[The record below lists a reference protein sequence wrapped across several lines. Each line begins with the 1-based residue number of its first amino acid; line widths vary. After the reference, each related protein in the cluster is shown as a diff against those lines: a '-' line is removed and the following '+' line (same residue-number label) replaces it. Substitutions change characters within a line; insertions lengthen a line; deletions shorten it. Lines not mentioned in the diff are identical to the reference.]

1 MWDLFRFK
9 NNQKDNMKN
18 NSRNGEEEKDDDDDD
33 DDDLYNSLEFSN
45 ENQKNIFSIVDF
57 PGKITAINN
66 AYPYLK
72 EKEKIIL
79 QQIIQSLKKG
89 RQKDSKKFFNELSK
103 VRRDLNIL
111 ETSKKVIEQ
120 TSIKLSLIHDISD
133 TLEVLA
139 PILKEEKLIA
149 SGEKSCKDNKTV
161 NTEKEGM
168 TRFIQ
173 TMTQNILKDSYKE
186 IDIQSIDEIDKVF
199 KKIITYKKNK

>member
-1 MWDLFRFK
+1 MWDFFRFK
-9 NNQKDNMKN
+9 NNEKDSKKN

-33 DDDLYNSLEFSN
+33 FYNSLESSN
-45 ENQKNIFSIVDF
+45 ENQKNIFSVVDF
-57 PGKITAINN
+57 PEKITAINN

-79 QQIIQSLKKG
+79 QHIIESLKKG

-139 PILKEEKLIA
+139 PIIKEEKLVA
-149 SGEKSCKDNKTV
+149 SGEKSWKDDKTV

-168 TRFIQ
+168 TTFIQ

>member
-9 NNQKDNMKN
+9 NYEKDNNKN
-18 NSRNGEEEKDDDDDD
+18 NSRNGEEEKDDDDDF
-33 DDDLYNSLEFSN
+33 YNSLESSN

-57 PGKITAINN
+57 PEKITEINN

-72 EKEKIIL
+72 EKEKLIL
-79 QQIIQSLKKG
+79 QHIIESLKKG

-103 VRRDLNIL
+103 VRRDSNIL

-139 PILKEEKLIA
+139 PIIKEEKLVA
-149 SGEKSCKDNKTV
+149 SGEKSCNDDKTV

-168 TRFIQ
+168 TTFIQ
-173 TMTQNILKDSYKE
+173 TMPQNILKDSYKE

>member
-1 MWDLFRFK
+1 MWDFFRFK
-9 NNQKDNMKN
+9 NNEKDNNKN
-18 NSRNGEEEKDDDDDD
+18 NSRNGKEEKVDDDDFY
-33 DDDLYNSLEFSN
+33 YNSLEFSN

-57 PGKITAINN
+57 PERITEINN

-79 QQIIQSLKKG
+79 QQIIESLKKG

-120 TSIKLSLIHDISD
+120 TSIKLSLIQDISD

-139 PILKEEKLIA
+139 PIIKEEKLVV
-149 SGEKSCKDNKTV
+149 SDEKSCKDDKTE
-161 NTEKEGM
+161 NREKEGM
-168 TRFIQ
+168 TTFIQ
-173 TMTQNILKDSYKE
+173 TMTQNILKESYKE

-199 KKIITYKKNK
+199 KKIITYKENK

>member
-9 NNQKDNMKN
+9 NYEKDNNKN
-18 NSRNGEEEKDDDDDD
+18 NSRNGEEEKDDDDDF
-33 DDDLYNSLEFSN
+33 YNCLESSN

-57 PGKITAINN
+57 PEKITEINN

-72 EKEKIIL
+72 EKEKLIL
-79 QQIIQSLKKG
+79 QHIIESLKKG

-103 VRRDLNIL
+103 VRRDSNIL

-139 PILKEEKLIA
+139 PIIKEEKLVA
-149 SGEKSCKDNKTV
+149 SGEKSCNYDKTV

-168 TRFIQ
+168 TTFIQ
-173 TMTQNILKDSYKE
+173 TMPQNILKDSYKE

>member
-1 MWDLFRFK
+1 MWDFFRFK
-9 NNQKDNMKN
+9 NNEKDNNKN
-18 NSRNGEEEKDDDDDD
+18 NNRNGEEEKADDDDDF
-33 DDDLYNSLEFSN
+33 YNSLESSN

-57 PGKITAINN
+57 PEKITEINN

-79 QQIIQSLKKG
+79 QQIIESLKKG

-120 TSIKLSLIHDISD
+120 TSIKLSLLHDISD

-139 PILKEEKLIA
+139 PIIKQEKLVV
-149 SGEKSCKDNKTV
+149 SDEKSCKDDKTE

-168 TRFIQ
+168 TAFIQ

-199 KKIITYKKNK
+199 KKITTYKENK

>member
-1 MWDLFRFK
+1 
-9 NNQKDNMKN
+9 MK
-18 NSRNGEEEKDDDDDD
+18 RTIIKIIVEMVKKKDDDDDF
-33 DDDLYNSLEFSN
+33 YNSLESSN

-57 PGKITAINN
+57 PEKITEINN

-72 EKEKIIL
+72 EKEKLIL
-79 QQIIQSLKKG
+79 QHIIESLKKG

-139 PILKEEKLIA
+139 PILKEEKLVG
-149 SGEKSCKDNKTV
+149 SGEKSCNDDKTV

-168 TRFIQ
+168 TTFIQ

-199 KKIITYKKNK
+199 KKIITHKKNK

>member
-1 MWDLFRFK
+1 MWDYFRFK
-9 NNQKDNMKN
+9 NNEKDNTKN
-18 NSRNGEEEKDDDDDD
+18 NSRNGEEEKADDDDDFH
-33 DDDLYNSLEFSN
+33 NSLKSSH

-57 PGKITAINN
+57 PEKITEINN

-79 QQIIQSLKKG
+79 QQIMESLKKG

-103 VRRDLNIL
+103 VRSDLNIL

-139 PILKEEKLIA
+139 PIIKEEKLVA
-149 SGEKSCKDNKTV
+149 SAEKSCKDDKTL

-168 TRFIQ
+168 ITFIQ

-186 IDIQSIDEIDKVF
+186 IDIQSIDDIDKVF
-199 KKIITYKKNK
+199 KKIITYKENK

>member
-1 MWDLFRFK
+1 MWDFFRFK
-9 NNQKDNMKN
+9 DNEKDKNKN
-18 NSRNGEEEKDDDDDD
+18 NRRKGDEEKADDDHHKSFE
-33 DDDLYNSLEFSN
+33 LSN
-45 ENQKNIFSIVDF
+45 ENQKNIFSVADF
-57 PGKITAINN
+57 PEKITQIDN

-72 EKEKIIL
+72 EKEEVIL
-79 QQIIQSLKKG
+79 HQIIQSLKKG

-133 TLEVLA
+133 TLQVLG
-139 PILKEEKLIA
+139 PILKEEKLMA
-149 SGEKSCKDNKTV
+149 SEEKIDSGYKNENK
-161 NTEKEGM
+161 EREGM
-168 TRFIQ
+168 NTFIQ

-199 KKIITYKKNK
+199 KKIMTYKENKY

>member
-1 MWDLFRFK
+1 MIV
-9 NNQKDNMKN
+9 
-18 NSRNGEEEKDDDDDD
+18 
-33 DDDLYNSLEFSN
+33 EF
-45 ENQKNIFSIVDF
+45 
-57 PGKITAINN
+57 PAKITEINN
-66 AYPYLK
+66 AYQYLK
-72 EKEKIIL
+72 EKEKLIL
-79 QQIIQSLKKG
+79 QHIIESLKKG

-139 PILKEEKLIA
+139 PILKEEKLVG
-149 SGEKSCKDNKTV
+149 SGEKSCNDDKTV

-168 TRFIQ
+168 TTFIQ

>member
-1 MWDLFRFK
+1 MWDFFRFK
-9 NNQKDNMKN
+9 NNEKDNNKN
-18 NSRNGEEEKDDDDDD
+18 NSRKGEEEKADEEDDF
-33 DDDLYNSLEFSN
+33 YNSLESSN

-57 PGKITAINN
+57 PEKITEINN

-79 QQIIQSLKKG
+79 QQIIESLQKG

-139 PILKEEKLIA
+139 PIIKEEKLVA
-149 SGEKSCKDNKTV
+149 SDEKSCKDDKTV

-168 TRFIQ
+168 TTFIQ

-186 IDIQSIDEIDKVF
+186 IDIQSIDEIDKIF
-199 KKIITYKKNK
+199 KKIITYKENK

>member
-1 MWDLFRFK
+1 MWDFFRFK
-9 NNQKDNMKN
+9 NNEKDNNKN
-18 NSRNGEEEKDDDDDD
+18 NSRNGEEEKADDDDF
-33 DDDLYNSLEFSN
+33 YNSLESSN

-57 PGKITAINN
+57 PEKITEINN

-79 QQIIQSLKKG
+79 QQIMESLKKG

-139 PILKEEKLIA
+139 PIIKEEKLVA
-149 SGEKSCKDNKTV
+149 SAEKSCKDDKTL

-168 TRFIQ
+168 ITFIQ

-199 KKIITYKKNK
+199 KKIITYKENK

>member
-1 MWDLFRFK
+1 MWDFFRFK
-9 NNQKDNMKN
+9 NNEKDNNKN
-18 NSRNGEEEKDDDDDD
+18 NSRNGEEEKADDDDF
-33 DDDLYNSLEFSN
+33 YNSLESSN

-57 PGKITAINN
+57 PEKITEINN

-79 QQIIQSLKKG
+79 QQIIESLKKG

-120 TSIKLSLIHDISD
+120 TLIKLSLIHDISD

-139 PILKEEKLIA
+139 PIIKEEKLVA
-149 SGEKSCKDNKTV
+149 SAEKSCKDDKTL

-168 TRFIQ
+168 ITFIQ

-199 KKIITYKKNK
+199 KKIITYKENK

>member
-1 MWDLFRFK
+1 MWDFFRFK
-9 NNQKDNMKN
+9 NNEKDNNKN
-18 NSRNGEEEKDDDDDD
+18 NSRNGEEEKADDDDF
-33 DDDLYNSLEFSN
+33 YNSLESSN

-57 PGKITAINN
+57 PEKITEINN

-79 QQIIQSLKKG
+79 QQIMESLKKG

-139 PILKEEKLIA
+139 PIIKEEKLVA
-149 SGEKSCKDNKTV
+149 SAEKSCKDDKTLH
-161 NTEKEGM
+161 TEKEGM
-168 TRFIQ
+168 ITFIQ

-199 KKIITYKKNK
+199 KKIITYKENK

>member
-1 MWDLFRFK
+1 MWDFLRFK
-9 NNQKDNMKN
+9 NNEKDNNKN
-18 NSRNGEEEKDDDDDD
+18 NSRNGEEEKADDDDF
-33 DDDLYNSLEFSN
+33 YNSLESSN

-57 PGKITAINN
+57 PEKITEINN

-79 QQIIQSLKKG
+79 QQIMESLKKG

-120 TSIKLSLIHDISD
+120 TSIKLSLIHDISV

-139 PILKEEKLIA
+139 PIIKEEKLVA
-149 SGEKSCKDNKTV
+149 SAETSCKDDKTL

-168 TRFIQ
+168 ITFIQ

-199 KKIITYKKNK
+199 KKIITYKENK

>member
-1 MWDLFRFK
+1 MWDFFRFK
-9 NNQKDNMKN
+9 NNEKDNNKN
-18 NSRNGEEEKDDDDDD
+18 NSRNGEEEKDDDYDF
-33 DDDLYNSLEFSN
+33 YNSLESSN

-57 PGKITAINN
+57 PEKITEINN

-79 QQIIQSLKKG
+79 QQIMESLKKG

-139 PILKEEKLIA
+139 PIIKEEKLVA
-149 SGEKSCKDNKTV
+149 SAEKSCKDDKTL

-168 TRFIQ
+168 ITFIQ

-186 IDIQSIDEIDKVF
+186 INIQSIDEIDKVF
-199 KKIITYKKNK
+199 KKIITYKENK

>member
-1 MWDLFRFK
+1 MWDFFRFK
-9 NNQKDNMKN
+9 NNEKDNNKN
-18 NSRNGEEEKDDDDDD
+18 NSRKGEEEKADDDDDF
-33 DDDLYNSLEFSN
+33 YNSLESSN

-57 PGKITAINN
+57 PEKITEINN

-79 QQIIQSLKKG
+79 QQIIESLQKG

-139 PILKEEKLIA
+139 PIIKEEKLVA
-149 SGEKSCKDNKTV
+149 SDEKSCKDDKTV

-168 TRFIQ
+168 TTFIQ
-173 TMTQNILKDSYKE
+173 TMTENILKDSYKE

-199 KKIITYKKNK
+199 KKIITYKENK

>member
-1 MWDLFRFK
+1 MWDFFRFK
-9 NNQKDNMKN
+9 NNEKYNNKN
-18 NSRNGEEEKDDDDDD
+18 NSGNRKEEKADV
-33 DDDLYNSLEFSN
+33 DDLYCNSLEFST
-45 ENQKNIFSIVDF
+45 ENQKNMFSIVDF
-57 PGKITAINN
+57 PEKITEINN

-79 QQIIQSLKKG
+79 QQIIESLKKG

-120 TSIKLSLIHDISD
+120 TSIKLSLIQDISD

-139 PILKEEKLIA
+139 PIIKEEKLVV
-149 SGEKSCKDNKTV
+149 SDEKSCKDDKTE
-161 NTEKEGM
+161 NREKEGM
-168 TRFIQ
+168 TTFIQ
-173 TMTQNILKDSYKE
+173 TMTQNILKESYKE

-199 KKIITYKKNK
+199 KKIITYKENK

>member
-9 NNQKDNMKN
+9 NNEKDNNKN
-18 NSRNGEEEKDDDDDD
+18 NNRNGEEEKDDDYNDF
-33 DDDLYNSLEFSN
+33 YNSLESSN

-57 PGKITAINN
+57 PEKITEINN

-72 EKEKIIL
+72 EKEKLIL
-79 QQIIQSLKKG
+79 QHIIESLKKG

-139 PILKEEKLIA
+139 PILKEEKLVR
-149 SGEKSCKDNKTV
+149 SGEKSCNDDKTV

-168 TRFIQ
+168 TTFIQ

>member
-1 MWDLFRFK
+1 MWDFFRFK
-9 NNQKDNMKN
+9 NNEKDNNKN
-18 NSRNGEEEKDDDDDD
+18 NRRNGEEEKDDDDF
-33 DDDLYNSLEFSN
+33 YNSLESSN

-57 PGKITAINN
+57 PEKITEINN

-79 QQIIQSLKKG
+79 QQIMESLKKG

-120 TSIKLSLIHDISD
+120 TSIKLSLIHDISV

-139 PILKEEKLIA
+139 PIIKEEKLVA
-149 SGEKSCKDNKTV
+149 SAETSCKDDKTL

-168 TRFIQ
+168 ITFIQ

-199 KKIITYKKNK
+199 KKIITYKENK

>member
-1 MWDLFRFK
+1 MWDFFRFK
-9 NNQKDNMKN
+9 NNEKYNNKN
-18 NSRNGEEEKDDDDDD
+18 NSGNRKEEKTDDDDDFY
-33 DDDLYNSLEFSN
+33 YNSLEFSN
-45 ENQKNIFSIVDF
+45 ENQKNMFSIVDF
-57 PGKITAINN
+57 PEKITEINN

-79 QQIIQSLKKG
+79 QQIIESLKKG

-120 TSIKLSLIHDISD
+120 TSIKLSLIQDISD

-139 PILKEEKLIA
+139 PIIKEEKLVV
-149 SGEKSCKDNKTV
+149 SDEKSCKDDKTE
-161 NTEKEGM
+161 NREKEGM
-168 TRFIQ
+168 TTFIQ
-173 TMTQNILKDSYKE
+173 TMTQNILKESYKE

-199 KKIITYKKNK
+199 KKIITYKENK

>member
-1 MWDLFRFK
+1 MWDFFRFK
-9 NNQKDNMKN
+9 NNEKDNNKN
-18 NSRNGEEEKDDDDDD
+18 NSRNGKEEKDDDDDF
-33 DDDLYNSLEFSN
+33 YNSLESSN

-57 PGKITAINN
+57 PEKITEINN

-79 QQIIQSLKKG
+79 QQIMESLKKG

-139 PILKEEKLIA
+139 PIIKEEKLVA
-149 SGEKSCKDNKTV
+149 SAEKSCKDDKTL

-168 TRFIQ
+168 ITFIQ

-199 KKIITYKKNK
+199 KKIITYKENK

>member
-1 MWDLFRFK
+1 MWDFFRFK
-9 NNQKDNMKN
+9 NNEKDNNKN
-18 NSRNGEEEKDDDDDD
+18 NNRNGEEEKADDDDDF
-33 DDDLYNSLEFSN
+33 YNSLESSN

-57 PGKITAINN
+57 PEKITEINN

-79 QQIIQSLKKG
+79 QQIMESLKKG

-139 PILKEEKLIA
+139 PIIKEEKLVA
-149 SGEKSCKDNKTV
+149 SAEKSCKDDKTL

-168 TRFIQ
+168 ITFIQ

-199 KKIITYKKNK
+199 KKIITYKENK

>member
-1 MWDLFRFK
+1 MWDFLRFK
-9 NNQKDNMKN
+9 NNEKDNNKN
-18 NSRNGEEEKDDDDDD
+18 NSRNGEEEKADDDDF
-33 DDDLYNSLEFSN
+33 YKSLESSN

-57 PGKITAINN
+57 PEKITEINN

-79 QQIIQSLKKG
+79 QQIMESLKRG

-139 PILKEEKLIA
+139 PIIKEEKLVA
-149 SGEKSCKDNKTV
+149 SAEKSCKDDKTL

-168 TRFIQ
+168 ITFIQ

-199 KKIITYKKNK
+199 KKIITYKENK

>member
-1 MWDLFRFK
+1 MWDFFRFK
-9 NNQKDNMKN
+9 NNEKDNNKS
-18 NSRNGEEEKDDDDDD
+18 NSRNGEEEKDDDDFH
-33 DDDLYNSLEFSN
+33 NSLEFYN
-45 ENQKNIFSIVDF
+45 ENQKNIFSIADF
-57 PGKITAINN
+57 PEKITEINS

-72 EKEKIIL
+72 EKEEIIL
-79 QQIIQSLKKG
+79 QQIIEALKKG

-139 PILKEEKLIA
+139 PIIKQEKLVV
-149 SGEKSCKDNKTV
+149 SDEKSCKDDKTE

-168 TRFIQ
+168 TTFIQ
-173 TMTQNILKDSYKE
+173 TMIQNILKDSYKE

-199 KKIITYKKNK
+199 KKNHNS

>member
-1 MWDLFRFK
+1 MWDFFRFK
-9 NNQKDNMKN
+9 NNEKDNNKN
-18 NSRNGEEEKDDDDDD
+18 NSRNGEEEKDDDDF
-33 DDDLYNSLEFSN
+33 YNSLESSN

-57 PGKITAINN
+57 PEKITEINT

-79 QQIIQSLKKG
+79 QQIMESLKKG

-139 PILKEEKLIA
+139 PIIKEEKLVA
-149 SGEKSCKDNKTV
+149 SAEKSCKDDKTL

-168 TRFIQ
+168 ITFIQ

-199 KKIITYKKNK
+199 KKIITYKENK